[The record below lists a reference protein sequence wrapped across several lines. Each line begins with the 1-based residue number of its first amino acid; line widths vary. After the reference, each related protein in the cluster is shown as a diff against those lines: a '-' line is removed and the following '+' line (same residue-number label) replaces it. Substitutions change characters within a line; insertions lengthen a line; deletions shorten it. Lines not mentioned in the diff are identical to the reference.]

1 MSVKLKNKSEE
12 VFSMRKLYVLAVY
25 ELNGSVEVIR
35 TRSNS
40 DLFDYH
46 MTSGVQ
52 LEKMGYKPIKFIIT
66 TNREI
71 HLKALLKARLMELR
85 SYTEKS
91 MELLQAQMGFVPD
104 EVLATTQKMVEE
116 HEETLMF
123 SIGSLVSRLLRREV
137 DITDELALA
146 CHYYRQKVLASV

>member
-1 MSVKLKNKSEE
+1 
-12 VFSMRKLYVLAVY
+12 MRKLYVLAVY
-25 ELNGSVEVIR
+25 ELNGSVEVIN

-52 LEKMGYKPIKFIIT
+52 LEEMGYKPVQFIIT
-66 TNREI
+66 TNKEV

-91 MELLQAQMGFVPD
+91 MELLQAQMGFFPD
-104 EVLATTQKMVEE
+104 EVLVQTQKMVEE

-123 SIGSLVSRLLRREV
+123 RIGGVVSKLLRRGV

-146 CHYYRQKVLASV
+146 CYCYRQNILASV